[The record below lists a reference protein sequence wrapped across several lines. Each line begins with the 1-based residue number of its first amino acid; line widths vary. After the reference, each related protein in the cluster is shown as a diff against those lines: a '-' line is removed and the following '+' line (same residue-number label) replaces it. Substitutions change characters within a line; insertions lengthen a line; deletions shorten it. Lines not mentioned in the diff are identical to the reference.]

1 METIQIA
8 ALIVLEANLQV
19 LLEEA
24 QDHLVVVLTNLQ
36 MEGHLVAT
44 VLEEIVV
51 IQVEVLGVD
60 QAQEI
65 LEEIL
70 DQQEKLL
77 KNIFM

>member
-24 QDHLVVVLTNLQ
+24 QDHLVVVLTSLQ
-36 MEGHLVAT
+36 MEEHLVVT
-44 VLEEIVV
+44 VLEEMV
-51 IQVEVLGVD
+51 IQVEVLEVD

>member
-1 METIQIA
+1 MEIIQIA

-24 QDHLVVVLTNLQ
+24 QDHLVVVLTSLQ
-36 MEGHLVAT
+36 MEEHLVVT

-70 DQQEKLL
+70 DQREKILSQ
-77 KNIFM
+77 

>member
-24 QDHLVVVLTNLQ
+24 QDHLVVVLTSLQ
-36 MEGHLVAT
+36 MEEHLVVT
-44 VLEEIVV
+44 VLEEIAVT
-51 IQVEVLGVD
+51 QVEVLEVD